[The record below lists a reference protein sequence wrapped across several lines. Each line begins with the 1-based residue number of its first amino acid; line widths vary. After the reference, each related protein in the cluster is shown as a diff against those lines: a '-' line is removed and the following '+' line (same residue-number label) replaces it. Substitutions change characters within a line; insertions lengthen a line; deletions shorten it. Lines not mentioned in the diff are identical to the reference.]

1 MGGLDYK
8 HSRTY
13 TGHISNSSF
22 YSYNDADIQAYQTSE
37 RISKTDKLFRNEEN
51 IDFKSSTGSIGNTP
65 LQNPLNSSCNC
76 LSKINFHFH
85 KNSMKS

>member
-37 RISKTDKLFRNEEN
+37 K
-51 IDFKSSTGSIGNTP
+51 
-65 LQNPLNSSCNC
+65 
-76 LSKINFHFH
+76 
-85 KNSMKS
+85 